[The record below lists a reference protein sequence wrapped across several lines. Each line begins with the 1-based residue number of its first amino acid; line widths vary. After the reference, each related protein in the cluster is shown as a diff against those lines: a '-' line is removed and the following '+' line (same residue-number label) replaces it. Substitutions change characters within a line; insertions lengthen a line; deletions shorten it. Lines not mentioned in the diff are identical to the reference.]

1 MIDNHNNDYILDAA
15 TAAFMRYGFKR
26 VTMADL
32 AAAAEISRPTL
43 YAAFPNKEAVFRG
56 AATRILDSAI
66 SELQEKA
73 VGTGKLKKILIDL
86 FEVWVVKNYELIHQS
101 PDARELLECS
111 QSFSR
116 DIVESAYEQFDE
128 ILTDVLKRYVS
139 GIKNPTR
146 LARTLSSS
154 ARGIKESARN
164 VEDLR
169 KLLED
174 LIGLTVAGLT
184 SLSS

>member
-1 MIDNHNNDYILDAA
+1 MCIRD
-15 TAAFMRYGFKR
+15 
-26 VTMADL
+26 
-32 AAAAEISRPTL
+32 SL

-56 AATRILDSAI
+56 AATRMLDSAI

-111 QSFSR
+111 QSFSK

-128 ILTDVLKRYVS
+128 ILADVLKRYVS